1 MEQVKVNIGNKS
13 YICDLLKSEEDKRR
27 GLMDVDYLPPDRG
40 ALFEW
45 EDEDTREMWMK
56 DTKIPLDQIAINED
70 DEVVMVYTAQPESE
84 NLIPFPNAKYILEV
98 NANSGIV
105 EGDEFEID
113 DSDDL
118 NKYVMKVLAP
128 DGSTQMNLQGGERI
142 VSRKETKTLIRKAK
156 RAYENK
162 DKDYDKYCK
171 ALGRYMFKV
180 IKGQNERP
188 PEYVQS

>member
-1 MEQVKVNIGNKS
+1 
-13 YICDLLKSEEDKRR
+13 
-27 GLMDVDYLPPDRG
+27 
-40 ALFEW
+40 
-45 EDEDTREMWMK
+45 
-56 DTKIPLDQIAINED
+56 
-70 DEVVMVYTAQPESE
+70 
-84 NLIPFPNAKYILEV
+84 
-98 NANSGIV
+98 
-105 EGDEFEID
+105 
-113 DSDDL
+113 
-118 NKYVMKVLAP
+118 MKVLAP